1 MTAPAA
7 IPSPC
12 RPRLRALVVEDAED
26 DFDLLT
32 NFLRKGP
39 WRVEAHRVEDEA
51 GLHDALAGGGWDV
64 VISDHS
70 LPRFDSAAALRLV
83 RAMDLHAP
91 FIIVSGRIGEDV
103 AVDAM
108 HAGADDYVMKNNLA
122 RLRPAI
128 ERVLAGREMRRQ
140 KLDAEA
146 RQRESES
153 RLEAI
158 ASHLPGVM
166 FQLRQPPGAS
176 QPTFVYLS
184 EGARALLGAS
194 SAELLADPDR
204 INWLTAGGPGE
215 PLMLRI
221 AECSR
226 TGLPLAWEGSIG
238 SGPAQRWVSVSASPR
253 TDAAGARLWD
263 GIMVDITALKHAE
276 ARLRELTAGWEAR
289 VEEERATI
297 ARELHDDVGG
307 TLTALKVDIDWLR
320 RHAGESTQVQVKT
333 ADMEELVDSLI
344 ASSQRLAATLR
355 PGLLDLGIAAA
366 IEAKAAEFSARVG
379 MPCRFRVNQ
388 EELALSTDECNAL
401 FRVFQEALT
410 NVTKHAGASRVDV
423 ELFATPTEVTLE
435 IRDDGHG
442 FTPADLAKA
451 GSYGVRGMH
460 ERLDRLGGWV
470 EVTGVPGRGTT
481 VMAGLPRA

>member
-1 MTAPAA
+1 MKASAA
-7 IPSPC
+7 IQFPV
-12 RPRLRALVVEDAED
+12 RARLRALVVEDAED

-32 NFLRKGP
+32 DFLRRGP

-51 GLHDALAGGGWDV
+51 GLREALAGGGWDV

-83 RAMDLHAP
+83 RATDPPIP
-91 FIIVSGRIGEDV
+91 FIIVSGRIGEHV

-108 HAGADDYVMKNNLA
+108 HAGADDYVMKNNLN

-128 ERVLAGREMRRQ
+128 ERALAGGEMRRQ
-140 KLDAEA
+140 KLEAEA

-176 QPTFVYLS
+176 QPTYVYLS
-184 EGARALLGAS
+184 EGTRTLLGAS
-194 SAELLADPDR
+194 PAELLADPHR
-204 INWLTAGGPGE
+204 LNWLTAGGPGE
-215 PLMLRI
+215 SLADRI

-226 TGLPLAWEGSIG
+226 SDRPLAWEGALG
-238 SGPAQRWVSVSASPR
+238 TGPAQRWVSVSASPR
-253 TDAAGARLWD
+253 LDATGARLWD
-263 GIMVDITALKHAE
+263 GIMVDVTALKRAE
-276 ARLRELTAGWEAR
+276 GRLRELTAGWDAR

-320 RHAGESTQVQVKT
+320 RHAGDSGHIQVKT
-333 ADMEELVDSLI
+333 ADMDELVDSLI
-344 ASSQRLAATLR
+344 AASQRLAGTLR

-366 IEAKAAEFSARVG
+366 LEAKAAEFSTRVG
-379 MPCRFRVNQ
+379 IPCRFHANQ
-388 EELALSTDECNAL
+388 DELALSIEQSNAL

-410 NVTKHAGASRVDV
+410 NVIKHAGASRVDV
-423 ELFATPTEVTLE
+423 ELFATPEEVTLE
-435 IRDDGHG
+435 VRDDGRG
-442 FTPADLAKA
+442 LVPEDLAKA
-451 GSYGVRGMH
+451 GSFGVRGMR
-460 ERLDRLGGWV
+460 ERLERLGGWV
-470 EVTGVPGRGTT
+470 EITGTPARGTT
-481 VMAGLPRA
+481 VMAGLPRS